1 MASLRVFPS
10 RLAPIR
16 ANVLVGLFLALTFQA
31 ASASANDAQECRAVG
46 GKLLVGQVVSAPK
59 FKHGMYKKGVEL
71 SHTHLQLQGDDGK
84 TYDVAIDNV
93 FASGYQ
99 AHSKKVPA
107 PLDTI
112 AVGDKVQACG
122 IPFKGGIHWVHTN
135 CGDTPTRSDPNGW
148 LKVVRADG
156 SAGPNLED
164 SQTYCHLWPSR

>member
-1 MASLRVFPS
+1 
-10 RLAPIR
+10 
-16 ANVLVGLFLALTFQA
+16 
-31 ASASANDAQECRAVG
+31 
-46 GKLLVGQVVSAPK
+46 VVSAPK

-71 SHTHLQLQGDDGK
+71 SHTHLQLQGEDGQ

-122 IPFKGGIHWVHTN
+122 IPFKGGIHWVHNN

-156 SAGPNLED
+156 STGPNLED
-164 SQTYCHLWPSR
+164 SQKYCGLWPSR